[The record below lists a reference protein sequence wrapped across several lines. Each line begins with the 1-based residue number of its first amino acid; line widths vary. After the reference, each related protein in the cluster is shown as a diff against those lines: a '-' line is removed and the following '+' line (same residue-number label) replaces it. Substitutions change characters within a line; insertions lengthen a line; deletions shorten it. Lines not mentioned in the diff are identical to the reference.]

1 MADVW
6 INGAFIEEDGGGVS
20 LRDAGLLHA
29 AGVFT
34 TMRAYNGKVYRLADH
49 LKRLR
54 ASCDAL
60 FIPLTY
66 QDQELTEIISELI
79 ARNQLA
85 EARLRM
91 TVTRG
96 EVHND
101 PVHGIRLDPTVFVSA
116 THTEPY
122 PADFYKTGITAVV
135 VDEQK
140 LNPYD
145 VQAGHK
151 TLNYFS
157 RLAALRQANQ
167 NKAVEALWFNVHNYL
182 QSGSIS
188 NIFLVKNGELITPPT
203 PADLQ
208 DGALRDAMPYKRSAV
223 LPGVTR
229 GHVIQLAADAG
240 IATRYTA
247 IDIATLLEADEVF
260 VTNCMMNVLPVCR
273 VERRAIGNDT
283 PGAITLQLADL
294 LQQDIRKETA

>member
-6 INGAFIEEDGGGVS
+6 FNGAYIEEEAAGVT

-34 TMRAYNGKVYRLADH
+34 TMRAYDGRIYRLMDH

-60 FIPLTY
+60 FIPLTF
-66 QDQELTEIISELI
+66 QDEELVEIANELLR
-79 ARNQLA
+79 RNQLA
-85 EARLRM
+85 EARMRF

-96 EVHND
+96 EIQQD
-101 PVHGIRLDPTVFVSA
+101 PVHGVRIDPTVFLTA
-116 THTEPY
+116 TQTEPY
-122 PADFYKTGITAVV
+122 PAEFYEKGITVVV

-145 VQAGHK
+145 FQAGHK
-151 TLNYFS
+151 TLNYMS

-167 NKAVEALWFNVHNYL
+167 NNAVEALWFNVHNYL

-188 NIFLVKNGELITPPT
+188 NVFLVKNGVLITPPT
-203 PADLQ
+203 PEDLQ
-208 DGALRDAMPYKRSAV
+208 DVQLRDAMPYKRSAV

-229 GHVIQLAADAG
+229 GRVLALAEEMG
-240 IATRYTA
+240 IETRLAA
-247 IDIATLLEADEVF
+247 IDIAMLLEADEVF
-260 VTNCMMNVLPVCR
+260 ITNSMMNVLPVCR
-273 VERRAIGNDT
+273 VERRAIGNDK
-283 PGAITLQLADL
+283 PGAITQRLGDAIRAD
-294 LQQDIRKETA
+294 IKGK